1 MSDMSLNN
9 PALDTQVTKI
19 NPKGR
24 GGWVAVTV
32 MLLVGFE
39 GLTNIHGGNSV
50 GTHQSFDPRGINTV
64 CYGHIENVHIG
75 DTYTKLQCQKMLAN
89 DLPRYEAMVERC
101 IKVPM
106 PGYRHAAIL
115 SFTYNIGGG
124 VPAKNGHP
132 AHGGLCGSSVARYIN
147 AGQPEK
153 GCDALLLYDKAV
165 GKVLPGLVRRRQAER
180 KMCYNSNEP
189 PLPNEEVLAEGRRT
203 GEGNVDQETAVKE
216 AKAIKLPP
224 VVAPV
229 TPPKVA
235 PAPEKPMKGI
245 TVTPA
250 PVTPPKVAPA
260 PAPAPAPVALPWYS
274 RLGHWFMEK

>member
-9 PALDTQVTKI
+9 PALDTRVTKI

-24 GGWVAVTV
+24 GGWVAATVTV
-32 MLLVGFE
+32 LVLFE
-39 GLTNIHGGNSV
+39 GMTNIHSGNSV
-50 GTHQSFDPRGINTV
+50 GTHQSFDPRDVNTV

-75 DTYTKLQCQKMLAN
+75 DTYTKIQCQKMLAN
-89 DLPRYEAMVERC
+89 DLPRYEKMVENC
-101 IKVPM
+101 IFVPM

-124 VPAKNGHP
+124 IPAKNGRP

-147 AGQPEK
+147 AGHPEK

-180 KMCYNSNEP
+180 KMCYNSGEP
-189 PLPNEEVLAEGRRT
+189 PLPDVEVMKEAHV
-203 GEGNVDQETAVKE
+203 NVDQETAVKE
-216 AKAIKLPP
+216 AKAIVLP
-224 VVAPV
+224 
-229 TPPKVA
+229 K
-235 PAPEKPMKGI
+235 PAPDVNTPGI
-245 TVTPA
+245 VVVTPA
-250 PVTPPKVAPA
+250 PAPAVVKKPASAPAAPPKVAPA
-260 PAPAPAPVALPWYS
+260 PAPAPAPVVLPWYA

>member
-1 MSDMSLNN
+1 MSDTNN
-9 PALDTQVTKI
+9 PALDNKVTPI

-24 GGWVAVTV
+24 GGWVAVAV

-39 GLTNIHGGNSV
+39 GMTNIRGGDSV
-50 GTHQSFDPRGINTV
+50 GTHQSFDPKGVNTV

-75 DTYTKLQCQKMLAN
+75 DRYTKIQCQKMLAD
-89 DLPRYEAMVERC
+89 DLPRYEKMVENC
-101 IKVPM
+101 INVPM

-124 VPAKNGHP
+124 VPAKNGRP

-180 KMCYNSNEP
+180 KMCYNSGEP
-189 PLPNEEVLAEGRRT
+189 PLPDVEVMKGPHF
-203 GEGNVDQETAVKE
+203 NVDQATAAKE
-216 AKAIKLPP
+216 AKKIDLTEP
-224 VVAPV
+224 VVKPA
-229 TPPKVA
+229 TPS
-235 PAPEKPMKGI
+235 PAQGSG
-245 TVTPA
+245 V
-250 PVTPPKVAPA
+250 
-260 PAPAPAPVALPWYS
+260 L
-274 RLGHWFMEK
+274 HWLMEK

>member
-1 MSDMSLNN
+1 MSDTNN

-39 GLTNIHGGNSV
+39 GMTNIHGGNSV
-50 GTHQSFDPRGINTV
+50 GTHQSFDPRGVNTV

-75 DTYTKLQCQKMLAN
+75 DTYTKIQCQKMLAD
-89 DLPRYEAMVERC
+89 DLPRYEKMVENC
-101 IKVPM
+101 INVPM

-124 VPAKNGHP
+124 VPAKNGRP

-153 GCDALLLYDKAV
+153 GCDALLLYDKAA
-165 GKVLPGLVRRRQAER
+165 GRVLPGLVSRRKAER
-180 KMCYNSNEP
+180 KMCYNVAEP
-189 PLPNEEVLAEGRRT
+189 PIPDEEIMKGPHF
-203 GEGNVDQETAVKE
+203 NVDQATAAKE
-216 AKAIKLPP
+216 AKKIDLTEP
-224 VVAPV
+224 VVKPA
-229 TPPKVA
+229 TPS
-235 PAPEKPMKGI
+235 PAQGSG
-245 TVTPA
+245 V
-250 PVTPPKVAPA
+250 
-260 PAPAPAPVALPWYS
+260 L
-274 RLGHWFMEK
+274 HWLMEK